1 MYVPPFKTNTM
12 KKLVIVCFFFFAVA
26 AQAQQLNE
34 KGLYIDSEGNLFSGV
49 ITAMN
54 NGVKSQL
61 EIKDGLPDGKSAYF
75 FNSGK
80 IMESGWMAMGLK
92 TGLWT
97 RYTETGKVVA
107 TGYYESGKKT
117 GTWLVYDENGSKRM
131 EMNYANG
138 EKTGTW
144 TSWDESGAVAGTKI
158 YGGAN

>member
-1 MYVPPFKTNTM
+1 M
-12 KKLVIVCFFFFAVA
+12 KKLALVCFFFFAVA

-61 EIKDGLPDGKSAYF
+61 EIKEGLPNGKAEYF
-75 FNSGK
+75 FASGSL
-80 IMESGWMAMGLK
+80 MESGLMAQGLK

-97 RYTETGKVVA
+97 RYTENGKVAA
-107 TGYYESGKKT
+107 TGYYEAGKKS
-117 GTWLVYDENGSKRM
+117 GTWLVFDENGNKRM
-131 EMNYANG
+131 EMNYKNG

-144 TSWDESGAVAGTKI
+144 TSWNENGSIASTKTYGES
-158 YGGAN
+158 N